1 MKINTKIILSE
12 ESYNIYGAI
21 YEVHKV
27 LGCGFLEKVYQEAL
41 EEEFK
46 QRNIPFQREK
56 QIKISYK
63 DKVLQQAYIADFVCY
78 DKIIVEL
85 KAVDKILDIHKTQL
99 LNYLKA
105 TGMSLGILVN
115 FNEEYVVPHRVVN
128 G

>member
-1 MKINTKIILSE
+1 MDTNTKIVLSE
-12 ESYNIYGAI
+12 ESYKIFGAI